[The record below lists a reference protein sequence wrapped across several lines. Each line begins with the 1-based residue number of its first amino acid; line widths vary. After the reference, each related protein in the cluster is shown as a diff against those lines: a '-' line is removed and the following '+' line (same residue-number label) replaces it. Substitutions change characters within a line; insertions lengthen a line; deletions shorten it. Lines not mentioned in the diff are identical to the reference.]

1 MDRKV
6 WAGGLASIAAWGL
19 LAGISAASTKLGHPF
34 DLGAF
39 VQPLI
44 HQLWPLVAGASPE
57 PSAQG
62 LLAILIGQALAWALP
77 PSEWDIVKRLNDRLV
92 ALAQKSPDV
101 QVSPVLP
108 PQSVDPGMVK
118 TTPSTPVASK

>member
-6 WAGGLASIAAWGL
+6 WAGGLASIAAWAI
-19 LAGISAASTKLGHPF
+19 LAGISAGTAKLGHPF
-34 DLGAF
+34 DLGTW

-44 HQLWPLVAGASPE
+44 HSVWPLVAGQTAE

-62 LLAILIGQALAWALP
+62 LLAILLGQGVAWLLP

-101 QVSPVLP
+101 PVSAVLP
-108 PQSVDPGMVK
+108 PQTASGPN
-118 TTPSTPVASK
+118 STPTK